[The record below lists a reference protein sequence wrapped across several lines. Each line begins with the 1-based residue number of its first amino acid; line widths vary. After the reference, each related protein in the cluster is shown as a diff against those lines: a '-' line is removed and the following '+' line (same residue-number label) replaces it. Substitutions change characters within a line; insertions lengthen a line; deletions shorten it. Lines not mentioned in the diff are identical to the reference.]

1 MIGDEGAAGCASL
14 LACDDV
20 SAIDLLEGICEHSP
34 AVLAIT
40 DAATLRTSLAQALS
54 APQAD
59 SLWAA
64 LLGGARRAGV
74 IIVAAYAGRF
84 TASSATMGAFSTRLV
99 RARDADEALH
109 AGFSPADLRTLGPG
123 QALLAR
129 PGERTLLACI
139 PSNPCD
145 LGAHLGNATNS
156 WHIPS
161 PATVSAL
168 VRNTDAPALIGPTY
182 DAPTWDHPLPWII
195 IGRQEDASI
204 LTALYAYL
212 GWEETPTI
220 SDVIPQ
226 GAWTRIARW
235 DGHRVLAMNPTNNV
249 IRALIQHCHAS
260 PLSILAR
267 RWTPSCGLICE
278 GDTLTTVQLT
288 VGSVNT

>member
-1 MIGDEGAAGCASL
+1 M
-14 LACDDV
+14 
-20 SAIDLLEGICEHSP
+20 
-34 AVLAIT
+34 
-40 DAATLRTSLAQALS
+40 
-54 APQAD
+54 
-59 SLWAA
+59 
-64 LLGGARRAGV
+64 
-74 IIVAAYAGRF
+74 
-84 TASSATMGAFSTRLV
+84 

-109 AGFSPADLRTLGPG
+109 AGISPADLRTLGPG

-139 PSNPCD
+139 PRTTYD
-145 LGAHLGNATNS
+145 LGAHPEHERNG
-156 WHIPS
+156 WRIPS

-182 DAPTWDHPLPWII
+182 EVPTWDHPLPWII

-204 LTALYAYL
+204 LTALHAHL